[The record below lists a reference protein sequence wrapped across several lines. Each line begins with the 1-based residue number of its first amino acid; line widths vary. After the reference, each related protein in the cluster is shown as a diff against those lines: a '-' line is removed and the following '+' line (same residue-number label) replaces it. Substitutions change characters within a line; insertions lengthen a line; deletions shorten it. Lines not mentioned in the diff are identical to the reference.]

1 MNSPLLIVQL
11 SILTHLIALFLLTP
25 SFAHSPVDGPENRT
39 GVLNGYVSEAASGEV
54 IWGVNAVLEGTTLG
68 ASTNSSGFYSISRI
82 PAGEYTVVFSFLGF
96 REFRTQVA
104 ITAGE
109 TTRLDAELIETGLE
123 MDDVLV
129 TSEYF
134 DQEARQSLGVTT
146 VSSQLIRD
154 TPAVLQA
161 DVFRSIQLLPGI
173 KAASDFSSGL
183 YIRGGSPDQTLILLD
198 NTTVYNPTH
207 FFGFF
212 STFNPDAIRDVRVFK
227 GGFPAEYGGRIG
239 SVVDIYNKDG
249 NRREMRGTAS
259 VGLLSSRASIEGP
272 FNRGSYMFAL
282 RRSTLEPLLWALQG
296 NVENIPESFYFVDA
310 NAKIN
315 YDLTT
320 VDRLSLSF
328 YAGQDDV
335 NFPASDDLFLKLNY
349 GNITGSLTWRRIL
362 SGDLFSSVTFTG
374 SRYFNDPR
382 FEFGGTVFERSNTV
396 NDLSV
401 KADLEWTPSQQ
412 HAVKGGIW
420 AGTLLVTLQDRF
432 DGLVTQSP
440 DITSEYISAYLQ
452 DQWRITPQWIFT
464 GGLRASYYTS
474 GNHFRLEPRTQLEY
488 RPTAELRLQTAYG
501 RYYQFKTLITNEAF
515 SGFDLWLLTDD
526 GVPPAWGDQFL
537 AGVKWNPVRQW
548 TFELEG
554 FYRNMRELFEF
565 DPRIPDT
572 AGLDYNE
579 LFRFGEGFAYGVET
593 LIQRNTGRLNG
604 FIGYTWGTTR
614 RKFPTFNN
622 DEFYPPKYDR
632 IHDINVVTNYR
643 LSEKWMATAVF
654 SYATGQTYT
663 EPLGRTQ
670 IDNPFGTE
678 PDNPLIVGR
687 VNASRLP
694 AYHRLDL
701 GFTYYSTFFGLGDSE
716 LQLQLINVYSRRN
729 VWFYNFDFDDNPV
742 TRQDIRMLPI
752 LPSVT
757 YTVNL

>member
-1 MNSPLLIVQL
+1 MKRS
-11 SILTHLIALFLLTP
+11 LIAIILFLVLRIP
-25 SFAHSPVDGPENRT
+25 SLANT
-39 GVLNGYVSEAASGEV
+39 GYTDSETQTGTINGYVSEAATGEA
-54 IWGVNAVLEGTTLG
+54 IWGANAVIAGTTLG
-68 ASTNSSGFYSISRI
+68 ASSNSSGFYTVSRI
-82 PAGEYTVVFSFLGF
+82 PAGEHIIVFSFLGF
-96 REFRTQVA
+96 REQRLEVTV
-104 ITAGE
+104 TAGE
-109 TTRLDAELIETGLE
+109 TLRLDIELAESGLE

-129 TSEYF
+129 TSEYY
-134 DQEARQSLGVTT
+134 DLEERQSLGVTT
-146 VSSQLIRD
+146 VSTRLIRE

-249 NRREMRGTAS
+249 NRRRTSGTAS

-272 FNRGSYMFAL
+272 FTRGSYMFAI
-282 RRSTLEPLLWALQG
+282 RRSTLEPLLWALRG
-296 NVENIPESFYFVDA
+296 SVDNIPESFYFVDA
-310 NAKIN
+310 NGKIN
-315 YDLTT
+315 YDLSSK
-320 VDRLSLSF
+320 DRLSLSF

-335 NFPASDDLFLKLNY
+335 NFPAADDLLLKLNY

-362 SGDLFSSVTFTG
+362 SGDLFSTVTFTG

-382 FEFGGTVFERSNTV
+382 FEFGGTVFERTNTV

-401 KADLEWTPSQQ
+401 KSDLEWTPSQQ
-412 HAVKGGIW
+412 HTVKAGIW
-420 AGTLLVTLQDRF
+420 AGTLLLTLQDSF

-440 DITSEYISAYLQ
+440 DITSEYVAAYIQ
-452 DQWRITPQWIFT
+452 DRWRITPQWIFT
-464 GGLRASYYTS
+464 GGVRASYYTS
-474 GNHFRLEPRTQLEY
+474 GEHFRLEPRAQLEY
-488 RPTAELRLQTAYG
+488 RPTDEIRLQTAYG

-537 AGVKWNPVRQW
+537 AGIKWNPVREW
-548 TFELEG
+548 NFELEG
-554 FYRNMRELFEF
+554 FYRNMRQLFEF

-572 AGLDYNE
+572 AGLDYSE

-614 RKFPTFNN
+614 RKFPSFNN
-622 DEFYPPKYDR
+622 DDFYPPKYDR
-632 IHDINVVTNYR
+632 IHDINVVMNYSLNSR
-643 LSEKWMATAVF
+643 WMATAVF
-654 SYATGQTYT
+654 NYATGQTYT

-670 IDNPFGTE
+670 VDNPFGTQ

-701 GFTYYSTFFGLGDSE
+701 GFTYYSSFFGLGDSE
-716 LQLQLINVYSRRN
+716 LQLQVINAYSRRN
-729 VWFYNFDFDDNPV
+729 VWFYQFDFDDNPAS
-742 TRQDIRMLPI
+742 RQVVRMLPI

-757 YTVNL
+757 YTVNF

>member
-1 MNSPLLIVQL
+1 MVQTYM
-11 SILTHLIALFLLTP
+11 LTHLIVLLLVSP
-25 SFAHSPVDGPENRT
+25 SFALSPDDEPENRT
-39 GVLNGYVSEAASGEV
+39 GTLNGYVSEAATGEV
-54 IWGVNAVLEGTTLG
+54 IWGVNAVLNGTTLG

-82 PAGEYTVVFSFLGF
+82 PPGEYTVVFSFLGF
-96 REFRTQVA
+96 REYRAEVT
-104 ITAGE
+104 ISAGE

-146 VSSQLIRD
+146 VSTQLIRD

-296 NVENIPESFYFVDA
+296 SVENIPESFYFVDA

-315 YDLTT
+315 YDLSNT
-320 VDRLSLSF
+320 DRLSLSL

-349 GNITGSLTWRRIL
+349 GNITSSLTWRRIL
-362 SGDLFSSVTFTG
+362 SGDLFSTVTFTG
-374 SRYFNDPR
+374 SRYFNSPR

-412 HAVKGGIW
+412 HTVKGGIW
-420 AGTLLVTLQDRF
+420 AGTLLVTLEDRF

-488 RPTAELRLQTAYG
+488 RPTAEIRLQTAYG

-554 FYRNMRELFEF
+554 FYRNMRQLFEF

-632 IHDINVVTNYR
+632 IHDINLVTNYR

-694 AYHRLDL
+694 AYHRLDFGL
-701 GFTYYSTFFGLGDSE
+701 TYYSTFFGLGDSE
-716 LQLQLINVYSRRN
+716 LQLQVINAYSRRN

-757 YTVNL
+757 YTVNF